1 MNKSMIRYILSWIL
15 TLEGIFMLLPWVTGL
30 LYHED
35 SAWYFLIVGVCCA
48 CVGLVLTR
56 FKPKRTVFYMREGCI
71 ATALSWIMISLV
83 GCLPF
88 VFSGEIPSFTDAL
101 FETVSGFTTT
111 GATILNDVESLS
123 HCMLFWRSFTHWLGG
138 MGVLVFLLAVI
149 RMSGG
154 SNMNLMRAETT
165 GPSVAKLVPKLM
177 HSARIVYLIYIGLTV
192 LMLVLLL
199 AGRMPFFDAVTTAL
213 GTAGTGGFG
222 IRSDSIAG
230 YSPYLQW
237 VVTVFMLLF
246 GVNFNAYY
254 LILFKKWRQIFHM
267 EEVRYYFVIVLGA
280 IALITANI
288 YNTAVSFEQNLR
300 EAAFQVASIITT
312 TGFGTVDFNLWPETS
327 RLILVLLMFC
337 GACAGS
343 TGGGMKVSRL
353 IILIKTMV
361 REFGSYLFPKSVKKI
376 KMDGKTVEDEVIRGV
391 NVYLVAFFVIFV
403 ASMFCLSL
411 ENVDLVTNFT
421 SVAATINNIG
431 PGLNLVGPMENYS
444 FYSNFSKF
452 VLMFDMVAGRLELFP
467 LLILIYP
474 PTWKGFL
481 MKMKE

>member
-1 MNKSMIRYILSWIL
+1 M
-15 TLEGIFMLLPWVTGL
+15 FLPWVVGL
-30 LYHED
+30 IYRED
-35 SAWYFLIVGVCCA
+35 SARVFLIVGICCSCA
-48 CVGLVLTR
+48 GLAATR
-56 FKPKRTVFYMREGCI
+56 KKPKRTVFYMREGCI
-71 ATALSWIMISLV
+71 ATALSWIMISIV

-88 VFSGEIPSFTDAL
+88 VISGEIPSVPDAL

-111 GATILNDVESLS
+111 GATILNDVEALS

-154 SNMNLMRAETT
+154 SNMNLMRAEST

-177 HSARIVYLIYIGLTV
+177 HSARIVYLIYIGMTG
-192 LMLVLLL
+192 LMLLFLV

-222 IRSDSIAG
+222 VKSDSIAG

-237 VVTVFMLLF
+237 VITVFMLLF

-254 LILFKKWRQIFHM
+254 LILFRKWRQAFRM
-267 EEVRYYFVIVLGA
+267 EEVRYYFLIVLGA

-288 YNTAVSFEQNLR
+288 YNTALSFEQNLR
-300 EAAFQVASIITT
+300 EAAFQVSSIITT
-312 TGFGTVDFNLWPETS
+312 TGFSTVDFNLWPEPS
-327 RLILVLLMFC
+327 RLILLLLMFC

-353 IILIKTMV
+353 IIWMKTV
-361 REFGSYLFPKSVKKI
+361 GKEFGSYLFPKSVKKI
-376 KMDGKTVEDEVIRGV
+376 KMNGKTVEDEVVRGV
-391 NVYLVAFFVIFV
+391 NVYLITYAVIFV
-403 ASMFCLSL
+403 ASMFCLSF
-411 ENVDLVTNFT
+411 ENVDLITNFT
-421 SVAATINNIG
+421 SVAASLNNVG
-431 PGLNLVGPMENYS
+431 PGLDLVGPMGNYS
-444 FYSNFSKF
+444 FYSVFSKF
-452 VLMFDMVAGRLELFP
+452 VLMFDMIAGRLELFP

-474 PTWKGFL
+474 PTWKGIL
-481 MKMKE
+481 KKTKE